1 MPGTTRSSTPKL
13 HHSCVCRRLQP
24 CADFRAP
31 RHAAGHRQSV
41 DQTQPQRLAGVHG
54 MTTESERDELASEYV
69 LGTLS
74 AEDRADVQRRLPTDP
89 ELRAAVDVWERR
101 LLDLTDLAEPQQPS
115 PLLWPRIERSVERLT
130 QKVSSPAQTSWWN
143 LLPLWRGLSAAGLA
157 ATLIL
162 GSILL
167 TQTTPKPSY
176 LVVLVAPQDKAPGW
190 VIQASNSHEIQL
202 IPLGVVEVPADK
214 ALEFW
219 TKADGWQGPVSLG
232 LVKPGQALKVEL
244 DKLPPLQPNQLFELT
259 LEGANGSPIG
269 KPTGP
274 IQAIGRAV
282 KVL

>member
-1 MPGTTRSSTPKL
+1 
-13 HHSCVCRRLQP
+13 
-24 CADFRAP
+24 
-31 RHAAGHRQSV
+31 
-41 DQTQPQRLAGVHG
+41 
-54 MTTESERDELASEYV
+54 MTTESAQERDELTGEYV

-74 AEDRADVQRRLPTDP
+74 AEERAGVQRRLPNEP
-89 ELRAAVDVWERR
+89 ELQAAVDAWERR
-101 LLDLTDLAEPQQPS
+101 LLELTDLAPAHQPS
-115 PLLWPRIERSVERLT
+115 SQLWQRIERSVGQFTHKMAPEI
-130 QKVSSPAQTSWWN
+130 SWWN
-143 LLPLWRGLSAAGLA
+143 RLSLWRGLSAAGLA
-157 ATLIL
+157 ATLLL

-190 VIQASNSHEIQL
+190 VIQASSPGEIQL

-232 LVKPGQALKVEL
+232 LVKPGQALSIPL

>member
-1 MPGTTRSSTPKL
+1 
-13 HHSCVCRRLQP
+13 
-24 CADFRAP
+24 
-31 RHAAGHRQSV
+31 
-41 DQTQPQRLAGVHG
+41 
-54 MTTESERDELASEYV
+54 MTTESAQERDELAGEYV

-74 AEDRADVQRRLPTDP
+74 AEERAEVQRRLPNEP
-89 ELRAAVDVWERR
+89 ELQAAVDAWERR
-101 LLDLTDLAEPQQPS
+101 LLELTDLAPAHQPS
-115 PLLWPRIERSVERLT
+115 SQLWQRIERSVGQLT
-130 QKVSSPAQTSWWN
+130 HKMAPEISWWN
-143 LLPLWRGLSAAGLA
+143 RLSLWRGLSAAGLA
-157 ATLIL
+157 ATLLL

-190 VIQASNSHEIQL
+190 VIQASSPREIQL

-232 LVKPGQALKVEL
+232 LVKPGQALSIPL